1 MLFKFHKSIVSII
14 ANNIN
19 DVLNATFLVC
29 KGWQLV
35 YVKQFNKIV
44 DVKHI

>member
-14 ANNIN
+14 DNIN
-19 DVLNATFLVC
+19 DVLNATFCLC

-35 YVKQFNKIV
+35 YFKQFNEIV
-44 DVKHI
+44 DVKCI